1 MNALNILAVGAH
13 PDDIEFGVGGT
24 LLKHRAS
31 GDNVQIIILTSG
43 ELGGSDPDIRERE
56 AAEAAAMLDAE
67 ITFCRLPDGSVPDGK
82 PTIDVIERVI
92 RKFSPNTAYI
102 HSIHDTHQ
110 DHRAA
115 ALASQVALRPASRLY
130 AYQAPSATTGFTPQR
145 YPDITPYLEPK
156 MNLIRAHKSQHEMRG
171 YLDEDYVTSTARYWG
186 LRAGCHY
193 TEPMEI
199 IFDRDTQPD
208 VFTA

>member
-1 MNALNILAVGAH
+1 MKVLAVGAH

-31 GDNVQIIILTSG
+31 GHEVHLVILTSG
-43 ELGGSDPDIRERE
+43 ELGGSDPEVRERE
-56 AAEAAAMLDAE
+56 AAEAAAILDAD

-82 PTIDVIERVI
+82 PTIDVIERVAK
-92 RKFSPNTAYI
+92 KFLPDLAYI
-102 HSIHDTHQ
+102 HAIHDTHQ

-115 ALASQVALRPASRLY
+115 AHASQVALRSVNRLY
-130 AYQAPSATTGFTPQR
+130 AYQTPSATTGFTPQR
-145 YPDITPYLEPK
+145 YPDITPFIDRKLE
-156 MNLIRAHKSQHEMRG
+156 LVRAHKSQHEVRR
-171 YLDEDYVTSTARYWG
+171 YLDEDYVLAVGRYWG

-193 TEPMEI
+193 TEPMEV
-199 IFDRDTQPD
+199 IFDRDARPD